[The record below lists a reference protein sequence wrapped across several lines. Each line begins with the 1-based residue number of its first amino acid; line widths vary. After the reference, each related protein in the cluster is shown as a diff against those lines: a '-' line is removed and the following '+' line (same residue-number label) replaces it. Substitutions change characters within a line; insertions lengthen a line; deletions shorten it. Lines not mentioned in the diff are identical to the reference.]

1 MNLLHRLPFLLFP
14 LLWGLAASCANDDI
28 ASLPKVVLL
37 PLGGVDD
44 ALIEAVV
51 KGAEDCYH
59 LKVVVL
65 KGEDLPPET
74 YYKPRKRWRAD
85 KLLAW
90 LETRPE
96 LAEQGYVKI
105 VGLTEKDISTTK
117 GDIEDWGVFGLGYLP
132 GKACVVSTFR
142 LGSKAEPVEA
152 ERIKRE
158 RLVKVII
165 HEIGHNFALDHCPQA
180 RCTMQDATGS
190 ILTVDRWNGFCGKCT
205 AALGTRLR
213 N

>member
-1 MNLLHRLPFLLFP
+1 MNLLHRPPFLLLL
-14 LLWGLAASCANDDI
+14 LLWGFAFSCANDEIDG
-28 ASLPKVVLL
+28 LPKVALL

-51 KGAEDCYH
+51 KGAEDTYR

-65 KGEDLPPET
+65 KNEDLPPEA
-74 YYKPRKRWRAD
+74 YYKARKRWRAD

-132 GKACVVSTFR
+132 AKPASSR
-142 LGSKAEPVEA
+142 HSGS
-152 ERIKRE
+152 
-158 RLVKVII
+158 
-165 HEIGHNFALDHCPQA
+165 A
-180 RCTMQDATGS
+180 RKPSPSRRSG
-190 ILTVDRWNGFCGKCT
+190 
-205 AALGTRLR
+205 
-213 N
+213 